1 MGSRESCK
9 VTKTIKE
16 NKELIVEEPVRVN
29 VSYKDPEDTDDGIYF
44 YMLDVY
50 LCVHWVYSYYKINN
64 RPGIFMHTS
73 NLKSSWL
80 WWDFLYS
87 F

>member
-50 LCVHWVYSYYKINN
+50 LCVH
-64 RPGIFMHTS
+64 
-73 NLKSSWL
+73 
-80 WWDFLYS
+80 
-87 F
+87 